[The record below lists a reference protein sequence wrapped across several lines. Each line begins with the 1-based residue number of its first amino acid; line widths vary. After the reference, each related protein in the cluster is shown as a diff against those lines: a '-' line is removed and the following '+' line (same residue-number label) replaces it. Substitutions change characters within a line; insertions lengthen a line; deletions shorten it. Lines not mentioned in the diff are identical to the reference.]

1 MEETNITFTKR
12 RVVWA
17 LAIVVVVQQL
27 VHLLVVSKPIRSA
40 SPQRVSL
47 RVGGSTNPAQKADRR
62 GNVALHVMGGSGLC
76 SQLMNLLGSYLYY
89 EKVLKREFLVDESFY
104 SYRRDASQG
113 ILTGFFSPQMHVL
126 DMVKDRADFANLLS
140 LSTDKEDPFWALSID
155 GNIAERSPNS
165 NDDLIGSDNPVVVS
179 SLQSHGYNIRQRFYK
194 SFPDSAYFYRDLI
207 PYACNNLK
215 FNPRTQKEID
225 AFKEKHAIPSS
236 FTAEQKTVGFHIR
249 RSDKIINSE
258 SLHYGAKTYIQRWIE
273 SLGKEGNATAKTFT
287 HCFVASDDYIAVQ
300 ELREELD
307 RQAIPCAILT
317 MTPLT
322 QFGTSY
328 YAQVRT
334 GYAESLTFLAEM
346 SVLMDTTYFVGT
358 MNSNVGSYVTLMR
371 SCPAFYRGEQMM
383 HLPEALAMNHYY
395 DSYGVD
401 KDYWY
406 LP

>member
-126 DMVKDRADFANLLS
+126 DMVKDRADLATLHN
-140 LSTDKEDPFWALSID
+140 LSTDKADPFWALSID
-155 GNIAERSPNS
+155 GNIDESSPNS
-165 NDDLIGSDNPVVVS
+165 KDDLMGSENPVVVS
-179 SLQSHGYNIRQRFYK
+179 GLGSHRAEIRWGYFR
-194 SFPDSAYFYRDLI
+194 SFPDLTYLYRDLI

-225 AFKEKHAIPSS
+225 AYREKHAIPSS
-236 FTAEQKTVGFHIR
+236 FTAGQKTVGFHVR
-249 RSDKIINSE
+249 RSDKTLSE
-258 SLHYGAKTYIQRWIE
+258 SSSYTAQTYIKRWIE
-273 SLGKEGNATAKTFT
+273 SLGKEGYATAKNFT
-287 HCFVASDDYIAVQ
+287 HCFVASDDYAAVQ
-300 ELREELD
+300 EFREELG
-307 RQAIPCAILT
+307 RQAIPCTFLT
-317 MTPLT
+317 MTPPT
-322 QFGTSY
+322 QLGTSFI
-328 YAQVRT
+328 QQLDT
-334 GYAESLTFLAEM
+334 GYPESLAFLAEI
-346 SVLMDTTYFVGT
+346 SVLMDTTYFIGT
-358 MNSNVGSYVTLMR
+358 WNSNVGSFVTLMR
-371 SCPAFYRGEQMM
+371 SCPAFYRGERMM
-383 HLPEALAMNHYY
+383 YPRQALAKNHYY

-401 KDYWY
+401 PGDWSI
-406 LP
+406 P